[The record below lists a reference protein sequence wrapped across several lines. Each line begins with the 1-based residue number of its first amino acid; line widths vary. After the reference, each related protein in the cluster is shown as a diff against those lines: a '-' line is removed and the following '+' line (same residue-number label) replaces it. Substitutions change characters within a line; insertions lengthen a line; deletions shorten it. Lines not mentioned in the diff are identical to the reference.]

1 MNRDTKAMRQV
12 VCYESV
18 KVVTPPVNG
27 TVLLLELF
35 VTTLPY
41 PSSHYDSPKSL
52 HLVEYILLSE
62 INFHQN
68 DGAQMSCTLKAL
80 YTNHPSF

>member
-1 MNRDTKAMRQV
+1 MNRNTKAMRQV
-12 VCYESV
+12 VCYERV
-18 KVVTPPVNG
+18 KVVTAPVNG

-52 HLVEYILLSE
+52 HIVEYILLSD
-62 INFHQN
+62 INFHHN
-68 DGAQMSCTLKAL
+68 DDAHISCTLKAL
-80 YTNHPSF
+80 YT